1 MYQQKTDLLFFI
13 SANLY
18 GRNDCIYK
26 RPQDQWYFNQIQS
39 AILNDYRQTDDDK
52 YNTQKQEYYCWLLV
66 MGFFIHCFTFFFWS
80 IDICISIEFR
90 SRNKS
95 TNGYLS
101 KCIFGTI
108 VHALHTENTLRTVF
122 SFSWVICHVNIHWTD
137 PPALSAMNTFIR
149 ITFDS
154 DQWEVTHRL
163 EENSDRADILT
174 ERSVVFE
181 YEGKNDTDPV
191 IDDVP
196 RYKCPKHNPFD
207 IADFCKEKRWYEN

>member
-1 MYQQKTDLLFFI
+1 
-13 SANLY
+13 
-18 GRNDCIYK
+18 
-26 RPQDQWYFNQIQS
+26 
-39 AILNDYRQTDDDK
+39 
-52 YNTQKQEYYCWLLV
+52 
-66 MGFFIHCFTFFFWS
+66 
-80 IDICISIEFR
+80 
-90 SRNKS
+90 
-95 TNGYLS
+95 
-101 KCIFGTI
+101 
-108 VHALHTENTLRTVF
+108 
-122 SFSWVICHVNIHWTD
+122 
-137 PPALSAMNTFIR
+137 MNTFIR